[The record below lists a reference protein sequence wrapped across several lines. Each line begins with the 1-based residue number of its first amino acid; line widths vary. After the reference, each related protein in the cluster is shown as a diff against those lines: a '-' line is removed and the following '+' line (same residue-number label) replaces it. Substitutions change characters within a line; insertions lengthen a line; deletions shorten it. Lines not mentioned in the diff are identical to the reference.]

1 MVVCVFGFVRPPANA
16 DDMLGAV
23 LLRRVAGEV
32 YSRVHGW
39 APTILRI
46 SN

>member
-1 MVVCVFGFVRPPANA
+1 
-16 DDMLGAV
+16 MLNSWATLQKNQDRGRLEDGAV

-39 APTILRI
+39 DPTILRI